1 MEVNEIT
8 TYPQFLIN
16 LLKDHKEMS
25 REIYQNDLK
34 INTYLTLLT
43 LTGGIY
49 NQEIYQEEQEI
60 MEDFLRKVNNL
71 KIKIQLKSKEEHI
84 NTLLN
89 NIISIYQE
97 KSDTINKYNQEN
109 FDIPSIVTSKNPQL
123 ITNLIDKFT
132 KLKMHQDDLADEYN
146 QKRNQIK
153 SLIFGNQ
160 YCHEEDNLFILTNDK
175 NIKIPLKEFYEIF
188 NYLLDIKYYP
198 NFFNN
203 QEANAQHLH
212 LVGNIIK
219 FYLLKEENNIN
230 LTNIYISLIITYL
243 INKDMTSYIDNID
256 TSKFKIDNI
265 KITELYALAA
275 IPPKDLNTSYAKWN
289 RITIPNDYLFS
300 KIKELSKKGMYYF
313 KNDYLIFDN
322 IQNNTSDFKI
332 SINTKDMTN
341 ILSAILHEI
350 IKEIETCKTI
360 ASSTLR

>member
-1 MEVNEIT
+1 MEVNGII

-16 LLKDHKEMS
+16 LLEDRKEMS
-25 REIYQNDLK
+25 RKIYQNDLK

-49 NQEIYQEEQEI
+49 NQEIYQEEQETI
-60 MEDFLRKVNNL
+60 EDFLRKVNNL

-89 NIISIYQE
+89 NILSIYQE
-97 KSDTINKYNQEN
+97 KSDTINKYNQDN
-109 FDIPSIVTSKNPQL
+109 FDIQTILNSKNPQE

-132 KLKMHQDDLADEYN
+132 KLKMHQNDLFEEYN

-153 SLIFGNQ
+153 SLIFENQ
-160 YCHEEDNLFILTNDK
+160 YYPEEDNLIILTTDK
-175 NIKIPLKEFYEIF
+175 SIKIPLKELYEVF

-203 QEANAQHLH
+203 QETNTQHLH
-212 LVGNIIK
+212 LVGDIIK
-219 FYLLKEENNIN
+219 FYLLREDNSIN
-230 LTNIYISLIITYL
+230 KANVYISLIITHL

-275 IPPKDLNTSYAKWN
+275 ISQKETRVSYAKWN
-289 RITIPNDYLFS
+289 KITIPNDYLFS
-300 KIKELSKKGMYYF
+300 KIKELAKKGMYYF
-313 KNDYLIFDN
+313 KNDYLIFEN

-332 SINTKDMTN
+332 SININDMTN
-341 ILSAILHEI
+341 ILSAILYEI
-350 IKEIETCKTI
+350 IKEKSTSKTK
-360 ASSTLR
+360 